1 MPVFLKI
8 VMIIF
13 MAKNLFGNS
22 RKNRLETTIWAI
34 QLILLSA
41 GFISTVLV
49 FKTSVIPYSL
59 DILISTLPGLWVKLK
74 SWLSPPYIYIIINFI
89 IIFIAVSSTLHRP
102 VVNEDHHNDN
112 DYGVP
117 RSQQPPPPPVS
128 EEINQNDFLRTTI
141 TTVADSVRKSSPG
154 DFPEEEVF
162 ASFKSTANK
171 AMEKENYG
179 ENPTPDHVKHIL
191 VAEQPK
197 NNQYDHQ
204 NDYSGDIGNDDT
216 MEGTWKAIIEGGKS
230 PAKRELKKMETWNAP
245 PQVAVVEDAELIS
258 KAAVSG
264 WKEMRKSETFNDSVL
279 GRQRGG
285 LRRDLSMS
293 QDELN
298 SRVEAFI
305 SKFNKDMRL
314 QRQESEQ
321 RFLEMIN
328 R

>member
-1 MPVFLKI
+1 M
-8 VMIIF
+8 VMIIL
-13 MAKNLFGNS
+13 MAKTLFGNS

-59 DILISTLPGLWVKLK
+59 DIVICTLPGLWVKLK

-89 IIFIAVSSTLHRP
+89 IIFIAVSSTLHHP
-102 VVNEDHHNDN
+102 KVNEDHHNNDD
-112 DYGVP
+112 DYGGP
-117 RSQQPPPPPVS
+117 RLQPPPPPVS
-128 EEINQNDFLRTTI
+128 EEINQNDFLYTKI
-141 TTVADSVRKSSPG
+141 TTVAESVRKPSPC
-154 DFPEEEVF
+154 DFSEKKVF
-162 ASFKSTANK
+162 ASFKTTANNVIG
-171 AMEKENYG
+171 KENFG
-179 ENPTPDHVKHIL
+179 ENPAPDHIKHIL

-197 NNQYDHQ
+197 NNHDHHDQYDHQ

-216 MEGTWKAIIEGGKS
+216 MEGTWKAILEGGKS
-230 PAKRELKKMETWNAP
+230 PARKELKKMETWNAP
-245 PQVAVVEDAELIS
+245 PQVAVVEAAELIS
-258 KAAVSG
+258 TAAVSG
-264 WKEMRKSETFNDSVL
+264 RKEMRKSETFNDSVL

-285 LRRDLSMS
+285 LRRDASMS

-298 SRVEAFI
+298 RRVEAFI